1 MERTFP
7 AGCLFGI
14 PIKVHILFPLYMAIT
29 TLYGF
34 SGGNPEVGAM
44 RLLLNGPVLFG
55 TVLIHELGHCFATWH
70 VGGVVHQILLWP
82 LGGLAY
88 VGHDG
93 DAGDDL
99 KVSIAGPL
107 THVPQALTWL
117 GVLAAATGGTGG
129 GTVTLINDGQFGPDL
144 CREAIIINISLF
156 VFNLCVPAYPLDGGR
171 ILCASLLLCG
181 VGVSTAATITVIV
194 SGVLSIMIIALG
206 VYFMNVMSIFVGGWV
221 LSKAYEL
228 HKINGQGR
236 LDLHPVFSKYADGG
250 GGS

>member
-1 MERTFP
+1 
-7 AGCLFGI
+7 
-14 PIKVHILFPLYMAIT
+14 
-29 TLYGF
+29 
-34 SGGNPEVGAM
+34 
-44 RLLLNGPVLFG
+44 
-55 TVLIHELGHCFATWH
+55 
-70 VGGVVHQILLWP
+70 
-82 LGGLAY
+82 LAY

-107 THVPQALTWL
+107 THVPQALAWL

-236 LDLHPVFSKYADGG
+236 YVPRVSQIQAHCLPIFRP
-250 GGS
+250 